1 MTFRIRLLCLALFAP
16 GIAQA
21 NDLLRTYDQ
30 AVRNDSAFRAT
41 SFARDAA
48 LQLMPKARAL
58 LLPQLGASYDYIRND
73 ADATVT
79 YTDAA
84 TGLSVPLK
92 RKVDGADRNLSV
104 TLTQP
109 LFSLEGWYA
118 LKQADEQVALAEL
131 NYRTSEQRLVL
142 RVAEAYFGVLDAS
155 DALRT
160 AEAEADALARQL
172 DLAKEHLAVGL
183 ASITDLQE
191 VQARHD
197 LSVASRLAA
206 EQAMTEA
213 REKLEEITHEPLPA
227 GGGGDGGVRVVA
239 TDAEAPPKTG
249 LAFLRDEIP
258 LPEPQPADVRVW
270 VGHAKLENPD
280 VVAALLN
287 FRIAERGVDVA
298 KARRLPTISATA
310 TYADSDVQSGSFPYR
325 VDGMSYG
332 VGVKLPLFTGG
343 SLQADVRESVA
354 TRGQREAEYEGA
366 QRQAERAIR
375 TAYQSVVIGAARVR
389 AYAQAM
395 TSSRSAFDANKTGLQ
410 IGTRSAIDVLNAQ
423 QQRYDAERNYAQS
436 RYDYLLSVLRLKFA
450 AGTLL
455 PKDLSEIDALLQ
467 GS

>member
-1 MTFRIRLLCLALFAP
+1 MTFRIRLLCLALLTP
-16 GIAQA
+16 GLAQA

-30 AVRNDSAFRAT
+30 AVRNDSAFRAA

-48 LQLMPKARAL
+48 LQLKPKARAL
-58 LLPQLGASYDYIRND
+58 LLPQLGASYDYVSND

-79 YTDAA
+79 YTEPT
-84 TGLSVPLK
+84 TGTSVPLT
-92 RKVDGADRNLSV
+92 RKINGADRNLSV

-109 LFSLEGWYA
+109 LFSLEGWYQ

-155 DALRT
+155 EALRT
-160 AEAEADALARQL
+160 AQAEADALSREL

-197 LSVASRLAA
+197 LSVASELAA
-206 EQAMTEA
+206 EQALTEA
-213 REKLEEITHEPLPA
+213 REKLEEITHEPLPVD
-227 GGGGDGGVRVVA
+227 DGRVRVVA
-239 TDAEAPPKTG
+239 VDPEAPPKTG

-258 LPEPQPADVRVW
+258 LPAPQPADVRVW
-270 VGHAKLENPD
+270 VGHARLENPD
-280 VVAALLN
+280 VIAALLN

-298 KARRLPTISATA
+298 KARRMPTVSANV
-310 TYADSDVQSGSFPYR
+310 TYTDSDVQSGSFPYR
-325 VDGMSYG
+325 ADGTSVG
-332 VGVKLPLFTGG
+332 VGVKLPLFAGG
-343 SLQADVRESVA
+343 GVQADIRESVA
-354 TRGQREAEYEGA
+354 TREQRKAEYEGA

-395 TSSRSAFDANKTGLQ
+395 ASSRSAFDANKTGLQ

-436 RYDYLLSVLRLKFA
+436 RYDYLLGVLRLKFA
-450 AGTLL
+450 AGTLR
-455 PKDLSEIDALLQ
+455 PADLTEIDALLQ
-467 GS
+467 S